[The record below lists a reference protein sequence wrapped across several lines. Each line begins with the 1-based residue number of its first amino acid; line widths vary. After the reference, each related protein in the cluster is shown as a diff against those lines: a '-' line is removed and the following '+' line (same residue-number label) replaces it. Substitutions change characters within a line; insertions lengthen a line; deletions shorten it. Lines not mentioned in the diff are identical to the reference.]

1 MVDISELCA
10 ELRNYF
16 LKDKITPQTC
26 IHSGTFTVSNGTIT
40 PSDFLKEGQY
50 FRIVGSDLNERVFLN
65 TSEGLAE
72 LKDEV
77 FSGSVWTMSVP
88 PQFIVLAAE
97 IAEWRTLNEGANS
110 VANSLLSSESFGS
123 TYSYSKESGS
133 GTKSGVAGAAKT
145 WQTVFYDRLSP
156 YRRIS
161 VL

>member
-10 ELRNYF
+10 EVRNYF

-26 IHSGTFTVSNGTIT
+26 IHSGTFTVSDGTIT
-40 PSDFLKEGQY
+40 PSDFLKDGQY

-65 TSEGLAE
+65 TSEGLAD

-77 FSGSVWTMSVP
+77 FSGSVWAMSVP
-88 PQFIVLAAE
+88 PQFIALAAE
-97 IAEWRTLNEGANS
+97 IDEWRKKNETPDS
-110 VANSLLSSESFGS
+110 V
-123 TYSYSKESGS
+123 TYSAMASENFGIYGYSKDTSAGS
-133 GTKSGVAGAAKT
+133 KSGVSGAART
-145 WQTVFYDRLSP
+145 WQTMFYDRLSP